1 MDFLRRFLGVSASNA
16 GAQAGPAGE
25 AIALASPPE
34 DSVPAELDVDAA
46 INAHERWKARLMD
59 YLEGRLPVGLDPDVI
74 RRDDYSALGRWL
86 HGVGADVLGPHPA
99 YPLLMARH
107 RYFHEQAA
115 EMVQWA
121 QQGEWDHVV
130 AILNGRYRFA
140 SNQIVLLLKS
150 IRQGVKQEALG
161 TFRPLPRA
169 AVFSSPRGSQPQ

>member
-1 MDFLRRFLGVSASNA
+1 MDFFRRFLGVSAPNA
-16 GAQAGPAGE
+16 GAQPGTVGGP
-25 AIALASPPE
+25 IALASPPE

-86 HGVGADVLGPHPA
+86 HGVGADVLGHHPA
-99 YPLLMARH
+99 YPLLIARH

-150 IRQGVKQEALG
+150 IRQGVKREA
-161 TFRPLPRA
+161 
-169 AVFSSPRGSQPQ
+169 

>member
-16 GAQAGPAGE
+16 GAQAGPADGP
-25 AIALASPPE
+25 IALASPPE

-59 YLEGRLPVGLDPDVI
+59 YLEGRLPVGLNPDVI

-86 HGVGADVLGPHPA
+86 HGVGADVLGHHPA

-150 IRQGVKQEALG
+150 IRQGVKQDA
-161 TFRPLPRA
+161 
-169 AVFSSPRGSQPQ
+169 

>member
-1 MDFLRRFLGVSASNA
+1 MYFLRRFLGAAAHNSSSSTASADR
-16 GAQAGPAGE
+16 PL
-25 AIALASPPE
+25 ALAPPSPV

-86 HGVGADVLGPHPA
+86 HGVGADVLGHHPA
-99 YPLLMARH
+99 YPLLIARH

-150 IRQGVKQEALG
+150 IRQGVKQEA
-161 TFRPLPRA
+161 
-169 AVFSSPRGSQPQ
+169 

>member
-1 MDFLRRFLGVSASNA
+1 MDFFRRFLGVSASNA

-86 HGVGADVLGPHPA
+86 HGVGADLLGPHPA

-115 EMVQWA
+115 ELVQWA

-150 IRQGVKQEALG
+150 IRQGVKQEA
-161 TFRPLPRA
+161 
-169 AVFSSPRGSQPQ
+169 

>member
-1 MDFLRRFLGVSASNA
+1 MDFSRRFLGVSAPNA
-16 GAQAGPAGE
+16 GAQAGPAGG

-86 HGVGADVLGPHPA
+86 HGVGADVLGHHPA

-150 IRQGVKQEALG
+150 IRQGVKQEA
-161 TFRPLPRA
+161 
-169 AVFSSPRGSQPQ
+169 

>member
-1 MDFLRRFLGVSASNA
+1 MDFFRRFLGVSASNA
-16 GAQAGPAGE
+16 GAQAGPADGP
-25 AIALASPPE
+25 IALASPPE

-86 HGVGADVLGPHPA
+86 HGVGADVLGHHPA
-99 YPLLMARH
+99 YPLLIARH

-115 EMVQWA
+115 ELVQWA

-150 IRQGVKQEALG
+150 IRQGVKQDA
-161 TFRPLPRA
+161 
-169 AVFSSPRGSQPQ
+169 

>member
-1 MDFLRRFLGVSASNA
+1 MDFFRRFLGVSASNA
-16 GAQAGPAGE
+16 GAQAGPVGGPMS
-25 AIALASPPE
+25 LASPPE

-86 HGVGADVLGPHPA
+86 HGVGADVLGHHPA
-99 YPLLMARH
+99 YPLLIARH

-140 SNQIVLLLKS
+140 SNQIVLLLKF
-150 IRQGVKQEALG
+150 IRQGVKQDA
-161 TFRPLPRA
+161 
-169 AVFSSPRGSQPQ
+169 

>member
-1 MDFLRRFLGVSASNA
+1 MDFFRRFLGVSAPNA

-86 HGVGADVLGPHPA
+86 HGVGADLLGPHPA

-150 IRQGVKQEALG
+150 IRQGVRQEA
-161 TFRPLPRA
+161 
-169 AVFSSPRGSQPQ
+169 

>member
-1 MDFLRRFLGVSASNA
+1 MDFFRRFLGVSASNA
-16 GAQAGPAGE
+16 GAQAGPVGGPMS
-25 AIALASPPE
+25 LASPPE

-74 RRDDYSALGRWL
+74 RRDDYSTLGRWL
-86 HGVGADVLGPHPA
+86 HGVGADVLGHHPA
-99 YPLLMARH
+99 YPLLITRH

-150 IRQGVKQEALG
+150 IRQGVKQDA
-161 TFRPLPRA
+161 
-169 AVFSSPRGSQPQ
+169 

>member
-1 MDFLRRFLGVSASNA
+1 MDFFRRFLGVSASNA

-86 HGVGADVLGPHPA
+86 HGVGADVLGHHPA

-150 IRQGVKQEALG
+150 IRQGVKQDA
-161 TFRPLPRA
+161 
-169 AVFSSPRGSQPQ
+169 

>member
-16 GAQAGPAGE
+16 GAQAGPADGP
-25 AIALASPPE
+25 IALASPPE

-86 HGVGADVLGPHPA
+86 HGVGADVLGHHPA

-150 IRQGVKQEALG
+150 IRQGVKQEA
-161 TFRPLPRA
+161 
-169 AVFSSPRGSQPQ
+169 

>member
-1 MDFLRRFLGVSASNA
+1 MDFFRRFLGVSASNA

-59 YLEGRLPVGLDPDVI
+59 YLEGRLRVGLDPDVI

-86 HGVGADVLGPHPA
+86 HGVGADLLGPHPA

-150 IRQGVKQEALG
+150 IRQGVRQEA
-161 TFRPLPRA
+161 
-169 AVFSSPRGSQPQ
+169 

>member
-1 MDFLRRFLGVSASNA
+1 MDFFRRFLGVSASNA
-16 GAQAGPAGE
+16 GAQAGPVGGPMS
-25 AIALASPPE
+25 LASPPE

-86 HGVGADVLGPHPA
+86 HGVGADVLGHHPA

-150 IRQGVKQEALG
+150 IRQGVK
-161 TFRPLPRA
+161 
-169 AVFSSPRGSQPQ
+169 

>member
-1 MDFLRRFLGVSASNA
+1 MDFFRRFLGVSASNA

-86 HGVGADVLGPHPA
+86 HGVGADVLGHHPA

-150 IRQGVKQEALG
+150 IRPGVKQEA
-161 TFRPLPRA
+161 
-169 AVFSSPRGSQPQ
+169 

>member
-1 MDFLRRFLGVSASNA
+1 MDFFRRFLGVSAPNA
-16 GAQAGPAGE
+16 GAQAGPAGG

-150 IRQGVKQEALG
+150 IRQGVTREA
-161 TFRPLPRA
+161 
-169 AVFSSPRGSQPQ
+169 

>member
-1 MDFLRRFLGVSASNA
+1 MDFFRRFLGVSASNA

-25 AIALASPPE
+25 PIALASPPE

-150 IRQGVKQEALG
+150 IRQGVKQEA
-161 TFRPLPRA
+161 
-169 AVFSSPRGSQPQ
+169 

>member
-1 MDFLRRFLGVSASNA
+1 MDFFRRFLGVSASNA

-59 YLEGRLPVGLDPDVI
+59 YLEGRMPVGLDPDVI

-86 HGVGADVLGPHPA
+86 HGVGADVLGHHPA
-99 YPLLMARH
+99 YPLLIARH

-121 QQGEWDHVV
+121 QRGEWDHVV

-150 IRQGVKQEALG
+150 IRQGVKQED
-161 TFRPLPRA
+161 
-169 AVFSSPRGSQPQ
+169 

>member
-1 MDFLRRFLGVSASNA
+1 MDFFRRFLGVSASNA

-86 HGVGADVLGPHPA
+86 HGVGSDVLGPHPA

-150 IRQGVKQEALG
+150 IRQGVRQEA
-161 TFRPLPRA
+161 
-169 AVFSSPRGSQPQ
+169 

>member
-1 MDFLRRFLGVSASNA
+1 MDFFRRFLGVSVSNA
-16 GAQAGPAGE
+16 GAQAGPADGP
-25 AIALASPPE
+25 IALASPPE

-86 HGVGADVLGPHPA
+86 HGVGADVLGHHPA

-150 IRQGVKQEALG
+150 IRQGVRQEA
-161 TFRPLPRA
+161 
-169 AVFSSPRGSQPQ
+169 

>member
-1 MDFLRRFLGVSASNA
+1 MDFFRRFLGVSASNA
-16 GAQAGPAGE
+16 GAQAGPAGG

-130 AILNGRYRFA
+130 AILNGR
-140 SNQIVLLLKS
+140 
-150 IRQGVKQEALG
+150 
-161 TFRPLPRA
+161 
-169 AVFSSPRGSQPQ
+169 

>member
-1 MDFLRRFLGVSASNA
+1 MDIFRRFLGVSAPNA
-16 GAQAGPAGE
+16 GAQAGPADGP
-25 AIALASPPE
+25 IALASPPE

-86 HGVGADVLGPHPA
+86 HGVGADVLGHHPA

-150 IRQGVKQEALG
+150 IRQGVKQEA
-161 TFRPLPRA
+161 
-169 AVFSSPRGSQPQ
+169 

>member
-1 MDFLRRFLGVSASNA
+1 VSASNA

-86 HGVGADVLGPHPA
+86 LGVGADLLGPHPA

-107 RYFHEQAA
+107 RYFHEQAS

-150 IRQGVKQEALG
+150 IQQGVRQEA
-161 TFRPLPRA
+161 
-169 AVFSSPRGSQPQ
+169 

>member
-1 MDFLRRFLGVSASNA
+1 MDFFRRFLGVSASNA

-86 HGVGADVLGPHPA
+86 HGVGADVLGHHPA
-99 YPLLMARH
+99 YPLLIARH

-150 IRQGVKQEALG
+150 IRQGVKQEA
-161 TFRPLPRA
+161 
-169 AVFSSPRGSQPQ
+169 

>member
-1 MDFLRRFLGVSASNA
+1 MDFFRRFLGVSASNA

-86 HGVGADVLGPHPA
+86 HGVGTDVLGHHPA
-99 YPLLMARH
+99 YPLLIARH

-150 IRQGVKQEALG
+150 IRQGVKQEA
-161 TFRPLPRA
+161 
-169 AVFSSPRGSQPQ
+169 

>member
-1 MDFLRRFLGVSASNA
+1 MDFFRRFLGVSASNA
-16 GAQAGPAGE
+16 GAQAGPVGRPMS
-25 AIALASPPE
+25 LASPPE

-86 HGVGADVLGPHPA
+86 HGVGADVLGHHPA
-99 YPLLMARH
+99 YPLLIARH

-140 SNQIVLLLKS
+140 SNQIVLLLKF
-150 IRQGVKQEALG
+150 IRQGVKQEA
-161 TFRPLPRA
+161 
-169 AVFSSPRGSQPQ
+169 

>member
-16 GAQAGPAGE
+16 GAQAGPADGP
-25 AIALASPPE
+25 IALASPPE

-74 RRDDYSALGRWL
+74 RRDDYSALWRWL

-150 IRQGVKQEALG
+150 IRQGVKQDA
-161 TFRPLPRA
+161 
-169 AVFSSPRGSQPQ
+169 

>member
-1 MDFLRRFLGVSASNA
+1 MDFFRRFLGVSASNA
-16 GAQAGPAGE
+16 GAQAGPVGGPMS
-25 AIALASPPE
+25 LASPPE

-86 HGVGADVLGPHPA
+86 HGVGADVLGHHPA
-99 YPLLMARH
+99 YPLLIARH

-130 AILNGRYRFA
+130 AVLNGRYRFA

-150 IRQGVKQEALG
+150 IRQGVKQEA
-161 TFRPLPRA
+161 
-169 AVFSSPRGSQPQ
+169 

>member
-1 MDFLRRFLGVSASNA
+1 MDFFRRFLGVSASNA
-16 GAQAGPAGE
+16 GAQAGPVGGPMS
-25 AIALASPPE
+25 LASPPE

-86 HGVGADVLGPHPA
+86 HGVGADLLGPHPA
-99 YPLLMARH
+99 YTLLMARH

-150 IRQGVKQEALG
+150 IRQGVKQEA
-161 TFRPLPRA
+161 
-169 AVFSSPRGSQPQ
+169 

>member
-1 MDFLRRFLGVSASNA
+1 MDFFRRFLGVSAPNA

-150 IRQGVKQEALG
+150 IRQGVK
-161 TFRPLPRA
+161 
-169 AVFSSPRGSQPQ
+169 

>member
-16 GAQAGPAGE
+16 GAQAGPADGP
-25 AIALASPPE
+25 IALASPPE

-86 HGVGADVLGPHPA
+86 HGVGADVLGHHPA
-99 YPLLMARH
+99 YPLLIARH

-115 EMVQWA
+115 ELVQWA

-150 IRQGVKQEALG
+150 IRQGVKQDA
-161 TFRPLPRA
+161 
-169 AVFSSPRGSQPQ
+169 

>member
-1 MDFLRRFLGVSASNA
+1 MDFFRRFLGVSASNA
-16 GAQAGPAGE
+16 GAQAGPVGGPMS
-25 AIALASPPE
+25 LASPPE

-86 HGVGADVLGPHPA
+86 HGVGADVLGHHPA
-99 YPLLMARH
+99 YPLLIARH

-140 SNQIVLLLKS
+140 SNQIVLLLKF
-150 IRQGVKQEALG
+150 IRQGVKQEA
-161 TFRPLPRA
+161 
-169 AVFSSPRGSQPQ
+169 

>member
-1 MDFLRRFLGVSASNA
+1 MDFLRRFLGVSVSNA
-16 GAQAGPAGE
+16 GAQAGPADGP
-25 AIALASPPE
+25 IALASPPE

-86 HGVGADVLGPHPA
+86 HGVGADVLGHHPA
-99 YPLLMARH
+99 YPLLIARH

-150 IRQGVKQEALG
+150 IRQGVRQEA
-161 TFRPLPRA
+161 
-169 AVFSSPRGSQPQ
+169 

>member
-86 HGVGADVLGPHPA
+86 HGVGADVLGHHPA
-99 YPLLMARH
+99 YPLLIARH

-150 IRQGVKQEALG
+150 IRQGVKQEA
-161 TFRPLPRA
+161 
-169 AVFSSPRGSQPQ
+169 

>member
-1 MDFLRRFLGVSASNA
+1 MDFSRRFLGVSAPNA
-16 GAQAGPAGE
+16 GAQAGPAGG

-86 HGVGADVLGPHPA
+86 HGVGADVLGHHPA

-140 SNQIVLLLKS
+140 SNQIVLLLKY
-150 IRQGVKQEALG
+150 IRQGVKQEA
-161 TFRPLPRA
+161 
-169 AVFSSPRGSQPQ
+169 

>member
-1 MDFLRRFLGVSASNA
+1 MDFFRRFLGVSAPNA
-16 GAQAGPAGE
+16 GAQAGPAGG

-86 HGVGADVLGPHPA
+86 HGVGADVLGHHPA
-99 YPLLMARH
+99 YPLLIARH

-150 IRQGVKQEALG
+150 IRQGVRQEA
-161 TFRPLPRA
+161 
-169 AVFSSPRGSQPQ
+169 

>member
-1 MDFLRRFLGVSASNA
+1 MDFFRRFLGVSASNA
-16 GAQAGPAGE
+16 GAQAGPAGG

-86 HGVGADVLGPHPA
+86 HGVGADVLGHHPA

-150 IRQGVKQEALG
+150 IRQGVRQEA
-161 TFRPLPRA
+161 
-169 AVFSSPRGSQPQ
+169 

>member
-1 MDFLRRFLGVSASNA
+1 MDFFRRFLGVSASNA

-130 AILNGRYRFA
+130 ATLNGRYRFA

-150 IRQGVKQEALG
+150 IRQGVRQEA
-161 TFRPLPRA
+161 
-169 AVFSSPRGSQPQ
+169 